1 MTRDAET
8 DRDHATISRRNFI
21 RVGSAALAS
30 GTMVGAAATPAAGSV
45 RGVMFPRPPRASDR
59 IQRYRTL
66 GRTGWQVSDL
76 AIGTSR
82 LRESSIIRYAFDK
95 GMNYIDTAEGYGNG
109 RTERIIGDALQHVD
123 RSKMFVNTKLRVGP
137 NDTESTI
144 LNRAR
149 ASLGRLRTDY
159 MDAFGMHR
167 PPTVESLDHEGFHAA
182 VARLKAEGRVRFT
195 CLSNHGPQ
203 GPEGD
208 SMADVL
214 TAAAA
219 DGRFDVM
226 LLVYNFLNHD
236 EADRI
241 LAACK
246 ANRVGTTAMKT
257 APGVLRVD
265 PVDPEKLTET
275 QERYVERMTRRGS
288 TREQAIRRLESMARR
303 RQDLYDRTRP
313 FVERFGIQTEE
324 QLRFGSIHWAMQNAD
339 MHSACV
345 NMPDF
350 ETVDKVVALSGTE
363 LTPTEEGMLEA
374 SAETLSDQYCR
385 HGCNACVETCPDGVP
400 VSTIMRYAY
409 YYEGQGRE
417 KEAMERYARLAGAN
431 GSACANCPAPCTG
444 ACPFGVDVQPQ
455 MLQAHTLLT
464 LA

>member
-123 RSKMFVNTKLRVGP
+123 RST
-137 NDTESTI
+137 
-144 LNRAR
+144 
-149 ASLGRLRTDY
+149 
-159 MDAFGMHR
+159 
-167 PPTVESLDHEGFHAA
+167 PTVESLDHEGFHAA

>member
-1 MTRDAET
+1 MTRDAEPN
-8 DRDHATISRRNFI
+8 RDHGSISRRNFLSA
-21 RVGSAALAS
+21 GSVALA
-30 GTMVGAAATPAAGSV
+30 GGAMVGAGATPAAGSV
-45 RGVMFPRPPRASDR
+45 TRGMFPRPPRAGDR

-76 AIGTSR
+76 AVGTSR
-82 LRESSIIRYAFDK
+82 LRESSIVRYAFDK

-109 RTERIIGDALQHVD
+109 RTESIIGEALQQID
-123 RSKMFVNTKLRVGP
+123 RSKMFVNTKLRVGSS
-137 NDTESTI
+137 DTESTI

-159 MDAFGMHR
+159 LDAFGMHR
-167 PPTVESLDHEGFHAA
+167 PPTVESLNHEGFHAA

-246 ANRVGTTAMKT
+246 ANRVGTTGMKT
-257 APGVLRVD
+257 GPGVLRAD
-265 PVDPEKLTET
+265 PVDSDNLTEA
-275 QERYVERMTRRGS
+275 QEQYVERMTRRGS
-288 TREQAIRRLESMARR
+288 TREQAIQRLQSMARR
-303 RQDLYDRTRP
+303 RQELYDRTRP

-324 QLRFGSIHWAMQNAD
+324 QLRLGSVHWATQNPD

-345 NMPDF
+345 SMPNF

-363 LTPTEEGMLEA
+363 LTPIEEDMLEA
-374 SAETLSDQYCR
+374 CASALSDQYCR
-385 HGCNACVETCPDGVP
+385 HGCNACVDNCPDSVP

-417 KEAMERYARLAGAN
+417 KDAMERYAHLAGAN
-431 GSACANCPAPCTG
+431 GSACAHCSAPCAG

-455 MLQAHTLLT
+455 MLQAHALLT